1 MSKQIF
7 DFNSTNILVIGVTCL
22 DIYWHGD
29 IHRVS
34 PEAPV
39 PVTHYKKSE
48 HRLSGAGLVASII
61 SKVAKEYQPKVK
73 LISPVATNA
82 NNQEINSK
90 ITELLV
96 ENNIAL
102 SDDSL
107 LSVAD
112 NTASQIRIVGQAQQ
126 LLNIDNK
133 DLNIHDLEL
142 FNQVIIRNLMK
153 YKTVIFYDDGS
164 NAINNK
170 HLKNWLKVCAEQGV
184 VTIYMPDY
192 SIESLATN
200 QIATDLITK
209 SNSEIGYGFDYIVY
223 SQNYQNLDYNTIRH
237 LNTNVLLLDRKD
249 KRLKFFDK
257 FNQKNF
263 FVNEPVIEIENMIGS
278 SEALLAVFALA
289 INTGK
294 SSRQAVE
301 LANASL
307 NLIVRHFGQE
317 VFSLVDLQLAYSDY
331 YLNYQYS
338 FLKLKQEINACR
350 ARNETIVF
358 ANGCFDVLHVGH
370 IAYLEAAKQKGDR
383 LIVAINSDCSIKKLK
398 GANRPINNLNNRLYL
413 LSQLQCVDWV
423 VPFFT
428 DTPNGMLKWLQP
440 DILVKGGDYT
450 LDGVVGKE
458 IVESYGGKVEVIKHK
473 YIERSSTSII
483 EKSVVSHGN

>member
-7 DFNSTNILVIGVTCL
+7 DFDSTNILIIGVTCL
-22 DIYWHGD
+22 DTYWHGD

-48 HRLSGAGLVASII
+48 YRLSGAGLIASII
-61 SKVAKEYQPKVK
+61 SKVADDYQPKVK
-73 LISPVATNA
+73 LISPIAANSTSQETN
-82 NNQEINSK
+82 NK
-90 ITELLV
+90 IIELLV

-107 LSVAD
+107 VRVAD
-112 NTASQIRIVGQAQQ
+112 NTANQIRIVGQAQQ

-133 DLNIHDLEL
+133 DLIVHDLEL
-142 FNQVIIRNLMK
+142 FNQVVGRNLLK

-164 NAINNK
+164 NTINNQY
-170 HLKNWLKVCAEQGV
+170 LKDWLQICAV
-184 VTIYMPDY
+184 NNITTIYMPDY
-192 SIESLATN
+192 SISTLTTGY
-200 QIATDLITK
+200 IANNLISK
-209 SNSEIGYGFDYIVY
+209 SNAERGYEFDYIVY
-223 SQNYQNLDYNTIRH
+223 NQNYENLNYNTVRH
-237 LNTNVLLLDRKD
+237 LNTHILLLDHKD

-257 FNQKNF
+257 YNEYNF
-263 FVNEPVIEIENMIGS
+263 FVDEPVIEIENMIGS
-278 SEALLAVFALA
+278 SEALLAIFALA

-294 SSRQAVE
+294 SNRQAVE
-301 LANASL
+301 LANSSL
-307 NLIVRHFGQE
+307 NWVVRHFGQE
-317 VFSLVDLQLAYSDY
+317 VFNQVELQLAYSDY

-370 IAYLEAAKQKGDR
+370 VAYLEAAKQKGDR
-383 LIVAINSDCSIKKLK
+383 LIVAVNSDCSIKKLK
-398 GANRPINNLNNRLYL
+398 GANRPINNLNNRLYV
-413 LSQLQCVDWV
+413 LSQMQCVDWV

-428 DTPNGMLKWLQP
+428 DTPNGLLQWLQP

-450 LDGVVGKE
+450 LDGVVGRE
-458 IVESYGGKVEVIKHK
+458 IVEAYGGKVEVIKHSF
-473 YIERSSTSII
+473 IERSSTKII
-483 EKSVVSHGN
+483 EKISSET